1 MNNKL
6 ATRGANDGFEMSQSD
21 VAERLYLKQQTIAKI
36 EKEAIAN
43 LKRVFAERKINI
55 KDYLND

>member
-36 EKEAIAN
+36 EKSAIDN

-55 KDYLND
+55 KDLLND